1 MTIHHDKLAYG
12 KLAAASEEISA
23 EAIAEMNRKLAQFQ
37 ADEEKKREE
46 GKEGKRT
53 AELEEPEESEE

>member
-23 EAIAEMNRKLAQFQ
+23 DVIEEMNRKLAQLQ
-37 ADEEKKREE
+37 ESEAENEKKNRPSE
-46 GKEGKRT
+46 KENERKN
-53 AELEEPEESEE
+53 